1 MKKLIIYFCLIM
13 LLCSMVV
20 PTIVSAAS
28 IEIETPCSLTLN
40 YAKESVG
47 FQDLEIR
54 IFRVADYLSNGS
66 YNLTGEFAEYP
77 VNIHGITS
85 QKEWTDTACTLEVYI
100 RADKVESTAVA
111 NTDSDGTVMFEN
123 LQTGLYLVAGA
134 DVKTQTEKFSF
145 EPFFIFLPTPDNDG
159 GYNYDLVANPK
170 VGKVTPI
177 SSYTLMKLWKDTGST
192 ASRPADVT
200 VEIFKDDSIWDTVE
214 LNKSNNW
221 SYKWETEDTEASWS
235 VLEKDVPQ
243 GYTVKITEKGNN
255 FTIINT
261 KEGTTPSAP
270 KTGDTTPL
278 WRYVMLMGISGLAL
292 IITGI
297 LHKRKRS

>member
-1 MKKLIIYFCLIM
+1 MNKLIVYFCLIM
-13 LLCSMVV
+13 LLCSMAV

-28 IEIETPCSLTLN
+28 IEIESPCSLTLN

-66 YNLTGEFAEYP
+66 YSLTGKFAEYP

-85 QKEWTDTACTLEVYI
+85 QKEWTDTACTLEAYI
-100 RADKVESTAVA
+100 PADKVESTAAA

-134 DVKTQTEKFSF
+134 DIKTKSEKFRF

-159 GYNYDLVANPK
+159 GYDYDLVANPK
-170 VGKVTPI
+170 AGEVTPI
-177 SSYTLMKLWKDTGST
+177 YSYTLMKLWKDTSST

-200 VEIFKDDSIWDTVE
+200 VEIFKDDSLWDTVQ
-214 LNKSNNW
+214 LNKSNNR
-221 SYKWETEDTEASWS
+221 SYKWETEDTEARWS

-255 FTIINT
+255 FTVINT
-261 KEGTTPSAP
+261 KEGTPPSIP
-270 KTGDTTPL
+270 QTGDTTPL
-278 WRYVMLMGISGLAL
+278 RRYVLLLAISGMVL

-297 LHKRKRS
+297 FLKRKRS